1 MRVGTGERSWDFK
14 ALQIQAR
21 ARGKGY
27 YSKHRVFKL
36 ALEDAYHFWLLNGF
50 LKKEL
55 AYLVETF
62 VRRKQRW
69 LITWT
74 SNAHLAMLEN
84 AHTGVGGPEVDAD
97 SGLLGHDARV
107 DLVVE

>member
-1 MRVGTGERSWDFK
+1 MIFYRNQLV
-14 ALQIQAR
+14 
-21 ARGKGY
+21 Y
-27 YSKHRVFKL
+27 L
-36 ALEDAYHFWLLNGF
+36 AG
-50 LKKEL
+50 
-55 AYLVETF
+55 TF
-62 VRRKQRW
+62 VRRKRL

-74 SNAHLAMLEN
+74 SIAHLAMLEN

>member
-1 MRVGTGERSWDFK
+1 MTLFRN
-14 ALQIQAR
+14 Q
-21 ARGKGY
+21 
-27 YSKHRVFKL
+27 
-36 ALEDAYHFWLLNGF
+36 
-50 LKKEL
+50 L

-107 DLVVE
+107 DLVVEWGGLVRGWCWLGCVGWSEWRGFGCGLSTPGGSS